1 MNGGRLASGTGSA
14 LCIKIGKYDHLH
26 PVNITMSSPSR
37 DAEQVVFGVPRLSDD
52 LFDLPYIT
60 SHAASDYVFNMVT
73 MNSTVYSVRD
83 IHRYC
88 SEASDSKLKTGKLV
102 SVTGVILKRELLEA
116 AAFEDIATSKL
127 ESISDGSGIALVAV
141 SDADALCE
149 LLQLPP
155 QDLESV
161 YQAAA
166 QSSDGKLVWK
176 QRSRQDG
183 AIQLTGAQDLLGVA
197 ATTVTKSTVLRIE
210 GVLQSTEAVTADEAV
225 MRPIMGGKIMQPSKK
240 IRLTNVAIV
249 RLRQSG
255 MRFEIACYKNKVTEW
270 RMGVEKDIDEVL
282 QIHQVYV
289 NVSKGQVAKTEDLEK
304 CFSTDNID
312 EVLKIILKKGE
323 QQVSDK
329 ERQHQQHN
337 MLRDIA
343 TVVADMCVNPSTQ
356 QPHTVTMIEKAMSD
370 IHFSVNHNRSAKQQA
385 LDVIRQIQE
394 HNTLPISRA
403 QMRIRIVMPAKDAK
417 RIRDR
422 VMELVASVED
432 EERGEMYELV
442 CLIDPGQYRVLGDL
456 ISSETKGTGEVVI
469 LSLKNTNEEGST
481 FM

>member
-1 MNGGRLASGTGSA
+1 
-14 LCIKIGKYDHLH
+14 
-26 PVNITMSSPSR
+26 
-37 DAEQVVFGVPRLSDD
+37 
-52 LFDLPYIT
+52 
-60 SHAASDYVFNMVT
+60 
-73 MNSTVYSVRD
+73 
-83 IHRYC
+83 
-88 SEASDSKLKTGKLV
+88 
-102 SVTGVILKRELLEA
+102 
-116 AAFEDIATSKL
+116 
-127 ESISDGSGIALVAV
+127 
-141 SDADALCE
+141 
-149 LLQLPP
+149 
-155 QDLESV
+155 
-161 YQAAA
+161 
-166 QSSDGKLVWK
+166 
-176 QRSRQDG
+176 
-183 AIQLTGAQDLLGVA
+183 
-197 ATTVTKSTVLRIE
+197 
-210 GVLQSTEAVTADEAV
+210 
-225 MRPIMGGKIMQPSKK
+225 MGGKIMQPSKK